1 MNWGQFKPA
10 PFFFTELGSRIIL
23 VSIME
28 RKTNIVVLVVA
39 IVALCTACASLIIVL
54 CSKPAAEARQDIQ
67 YVLYVGTNDKD
78 TARPV
83 CSPAEALE
91 KAKSLLISRFGGYTV
106 QEAQGGWIGDDGT
119 VFQEYTIMIHLS
131 DTDLATVHAVCD
143 DFIKAFNQSSI
154 LIQENVTKTEFYSGN

>member
-1 MNWGQFKPA
+1 MA
-10 PFFFTELGSRIIL
+10 
-23 VSIME
+23 V
-28 RKTNIVVLVVA
+28 
-39 IVALCTACASLIIVL
+39 VALCTACASLIIVL

-83 CSPAEALE
+83 CSLYINPLTF
-91 KAKSLLISRFGGYTV
+91 RFGGYTV
-106 QEAQGGWIGDDGT
+106 QEAHGGWIGDDGT